1 MIWLL
6 FGAPGSGKGTQSKL
20 IQEAYGYDHLSTGDM
35 FRKHLKGGTELGV
48 KAKSFIDAGN
58 LVPDAVVIEMVND
71 ELSMENSTILDGF
84 PRTLDQGKALT
95 DFVASKELKTGG
107 VIYLDVPEEDLLA
120 RLTGRR
126 VCKGCGMVYHIQ
138 SSPTKVAGICDS
150 CGGEVEQRKDDSLE
164 VIQHRLSV
172 YNKQTKP
179 LMEYYENLGLLR
191 RINGQGAS
199 KEVFERVKGIL
210 SLVD

>member
-20 IQEAYGYDHLSTGDM
+20 IQESYGFDHLSTGDM
-35 FRKHLKGGTELGV
+35 FRKHLKGETELGK

-58 LVPDAVVIEMVND
+58 LVPDELVIEMVNN
-71 ELSMENSTILDGF
+71 ELSAEKSTILDGF
-84 PRTLDQGKALT
+84 PRTLEQGEALT
-95 DFVASKELKTGG
+95 KFVASKELKTGG
-107 VIYLDVPEEDLLA
+107 VVYLDVPEEDLLA

-138 SSPTKVAGICDS
+138 ASPTKVAGVCDS
-150 CGGEVEQRKDDSLE
+150 CNGEVEQRKDDSLE

-172 YNKQTKP
+172 YNEQTKP

-191 RINGQGAS
+191 RINGQGTS
-199 KEVFERVKGIL
+199 QEVFGRVKEIL
-210 SLVD
+210 DLVD